1 MGNIVRPLRW
11 NGAYHANSLAEM
23 TDSQLEIMSWCLRKY
38 FADRLAESH
47 DMNSGTSPYVSW
59 TSGRC
64 TTGNISGN
72 PAVGSM
78 FVKTGG
84 SGTSPSTDSSS
95 YWDVAGTSMDD
106 RRKFVARN
114 TNPDDYGG
122 SPDPDY
128 ASDPGEAAFDN
139 TLAIQTKYWF
149 QQRKVH
155 EYNSN
160 FQSLP
165 SLPSDSTY
173 NSDGYVVWNGSNSI
187 IVDNTVADIA
197 HTIIKHANYNMLF
210 GDELGTYRIATSSP
224 GTYWMPNLDWAF
236 IDSITQFHTIPDLP
250 VIETQWMYTG
260 YALYLNVYTAPPGS
274 ITDTD
279 YTNALGAP
287 NGTSDRLD
295 AQHSWVEM
303 NLVKN
308 ILYPIWVQSS
318 FADLGGYGYPR
329 YTIQTS
335 SSVTSSHEEIRSPA
349 INDTSYTNSS
359 ARQQLWQG
367 TYYHDRYGTGSTS
380 ATHSWYL
387 KMHWPSASYLRT
399 PG

>member
-1 MGNIVRPLRW
+1 MGSIARPFKW
-11 NGAYHANSLAEM
+11 DTSTNPDSLKEM
-23 TDSQLEIMSWCLRKY
+23 SDNELEYLSYYFRLYYASQLNTGHNGSIVYDSVGT
-38 FADRLAESH
+38 H
-47 DMNSGTSPYVSW
+47 SGSNYP
-59 TSGRC
+59 R
-64 TTGNISGN
+64 
-72 PAVGSM
+72 VGSI
-78 FVKTGG
+78 FRTIDSTWNPNADNWHYPSGG
-84 SGTSPSTDSSS
+84 VDPLDQ
-95 YWDVAGTSMDD
+95 
-106 RRKFVARN
+106 RKNMVRN

-122 SPDPDY
+122 SPDDDN
-128 ASDPGEAAFDN
+128 ATDPGETAFDN
-139 TLAIQTKYWF
+139 TNATRNTYRILMTK
-149 QQRKVH
+149 RH
-155 EYNSN
+155 ANSTID
-160 FQSLP
+160 SLP
-165 SLPSDSTY
+165 SNSTY
-173 NSDGYVVWNGSNSI
+173 NSDGYLVWNGAGKYLQI
-187 IVDNTVADIA
+187 DNTVADIA
-197 HTIIKHANYNMLF
+197 HTVLKHSNQQMIS

-308 ILYPIWVQSS
+308 ILYPIWIQSS

-367 TYYHDRYGTGSTS
+367 TYYHDRYGTGLTQ